1 MKVHQT
7 IPRVLVKPNARW
19 LCNKHHSR
27 CYRSTFVYG
36 PATPT
41 PEGVWAS
48 RQATC
53 TGNSHDETC
62 VYGKLT
68 FGILVLI

>member
-1 MKVHQT
+1 MQPDAK
-7 IPRVLVKPNARW
+7 W
-19 LCNKHHSR
+19 LSNQYIDRCSR
-27 CYRSTFVYG
+27 SAFAYG

-48 RQATC
+48 EQATC
-53 TGNSHDETC
+53 SGNSHEETC

-68 FGILVLI
+68 FGIPVVT